1 MRREDHERGQEEELS
16 RPPGCAGG
24 AGRGYACQLE
34 GIQLSIAHSF
44 RHPRGEKGA
53 RYRSSSVPCR
63 FPPALFPPA
72 VSPPLFFSPCS
83 SLLALALSLASSR
96 ARSSENPPSRLSSSL
111 ADESP
116 STGDVHQGPSSTLP
130 PLSLSRPFCR
140 RPLPHGLFDH
150 LCRSCIRSSLAILSE
165 RLKQVCSIEIRI
177 FDLTRETDFRSVE
190 SWRLWNYVRHVFT
203 VL

>member
-72 VSPPLFFSPCS
+72 VSPPLFFSPRVLPS
-83 SLLALALSLASSR
+83 SRSLAR
-96 ARSSENPPSRLSSSL
+96 FFPRSFLR
-111 ADESP
+111 ESP
-116 STGDVHQGPSSTLP
+116 ISTFFLARGRIAKHRRCASGPFVDPP

-165 RLKQVCSIEIRI
+165 RLKQVCSIGIRI
-177 FDLTRETDFRSVE
+177 FDLTDARD
-190 SWRLWNYVRHVFT
+190 
-203 VL
+203 